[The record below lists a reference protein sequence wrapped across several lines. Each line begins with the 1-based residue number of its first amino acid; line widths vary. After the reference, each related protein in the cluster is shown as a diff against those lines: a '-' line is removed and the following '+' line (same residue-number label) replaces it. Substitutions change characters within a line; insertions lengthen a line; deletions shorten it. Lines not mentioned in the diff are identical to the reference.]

1 MKQWMNRFALLAAIA
16 GILSSALVMGCG
28 GGEEDTGAAGTANGT
43 TNGAG
48 GDTTTGTSTD
58 AP

>member
-28 GGEEDTGAAGTANGT
+28 GGEEDTGAAGTTNGT
-43 TNGAG
+43 NSAG